1 MGRFESTQLEPTLSD
16 AEARL
21 RVDAVY
27 GLVLSAAEYDSGVE
41 RERLRAIL
49 NGMGIAALTC

>member
-1 MGRFESTQLEPTLSD
+1 MLTQLEPTLSD

-49 NGMGIAALTC
+49 NGMGMAALTC